1 VIESNAEA
9 LARDFDRGFAE
20 PARTATEDV
29 ERLLAIRVG
38 GDAHAVRL
46 RDVSGL
52 VVDRTLVPLP
62 SRTPG
67 LLGIVGLRSGL
78 APVYSLAALL
88 GYGPVAEPS
97 RWILL
102 VGAGPLYGLSF
113 EAFDGHRQI
122 PRAEISSGQ
131 ADHSGASLSVP
142 ESVRI
147 DGVRHGLVSV
157 AALTDIIRAS
167 VANNDRTKER

>member
-38 GDAHAVRL
+38 GEGYAVRL
-46 RDVSGL
+46 GDVTGL
-52 VVDRTLVPLP
+52 VVDRKLVPLP

-88 GYGPVAEPS
+88 GYGAVAEPP
-97 RWILL
+97 RWIVL
-102 VGAGPLYGLSF
+102 VGTGPLYGLSF
-113 EAFDGHRQI
+113 GEFDGHRQVT
-122 PRAEISSGQ
+122 RAEISSRQ
-131 ADHSGASLSVP
+131 AERSGANLSVP
-142 ESVRI
+142 ESVRV
-147 DGVRHGLVSV
+147 DGARRGLVSV